1 MKKFAKFIALALS
14 ATMLLTAC
22 GGGNSSTSGSTP
34 SNGSNSSSNS
44 GEPKTMKDTIVF
56 SPRLDFATMDVQ
68 NTPSIVT
75 KSIYYL
81 VYNTLVERDVETN
94 EIIPALAESW
104 DQVSSTE
111 ITFKLR
117 QGVKFHDGS
126 DFTSADVK
134 FTYEKAKASAG
145 SSAKVSSIESI
156 ETPDEYTVTLK
167 LNKANMDILDQLT
180 DTSLSILSKTAFET
194 LGEEKGIQQGTGPYK
209 YVEWNQGSYLD
220 LTANENYWGGVPATP
235 NLRVKYVSETASRLI
250 AVETGELDF
259 CQDPPSSELA
269 NIAASDKMDLLTYP
283 GATVAFLAL
292 NVNEAPLDNPDVRH
306 AIAYALNRQDI
317 IDGAY
322 LGNATPLNN
331 IMHPSNA
338 FYSEIDAIEYNPDKA
353 IELLKKAGYED
364 GLELTL
370 ATNTTAES
378 QAAATIIQALL
389 AQVNIN
395 VKIDLLEN
403 ATMTTTMS
411 SGTGYHLGF
420 SRWSGYAFGPDGGIR
435 ELLYSKG
442 SNNYGHLADAKMDQ
456 MIDEALTIEDHDARV
471 AAYKEIEE
479 YSDELMAIY
488 PVLVENYTYA
498 VRKSVDGLMQPN
510 GPIQNFRQLVAY

>member
-1 MKKFAKFIALALS
+1 MKKTSKLLALALS
-14 ATMLLTAC
+14 LSMLLAGC
-22 GGGNSSTSGSTP
+22 GGP
-34 SNGSNSSSNS
+34 ASSSSSQGSSSSDN
-44 GEPKTMKDTIVF
+44 GPKTQKDTIVF

-104 DQVSSTE
+104 EQVSSTE

-117 QGVKFHDGS
+117 EGVKSHDGS
-126 DFTSADVK
+126 DFVAEDVK
-134 FTYEKAKASAG
+134 FTYEMAKESNG
-145 SSAKVSSIESI
+145 SSAKVASIESI
-156 ETPDEYTVTLK
+156 ETPDEHTVTLK
-167 LNKANMDILDQLT
+167 LNKPNMDILDILT
-180 DTSLSILSKTAFET
+180 DTSLSILSKNAFET

-209 YVEWNQGSYLD
+209 YVEWEQGVYLD
-220 LTANENYWGGVPATP
+220 LTANEDYWGGAPATK
-235 NLRVKYVSETASRLI
+235 NLRVKYVAETSARLI
-250 AVETGELDF
+250 GVETGELDF

-269 NIAASDKMDLLTYP
+269 NIEASDELDLVTYP

-331 IMHPSNA
+331 IMHSSNEY
-338 FYSEIDAIEYNPDKA
+338 YSEIDSIEYDPDKA

-370 ATNTTAES
+370 ATNTTSES
-378 QAAATIIQALL
+378 QAAATVIQALL
-389 AQVNIN
+389 GQVGIT
-395 VKIDLLEN
+395 VKIELLEN
-403 ATMTTTMS
+403 ATMTTVMS

-435 ELLYSKG
+435 ELLHSEG
-442 SNNYGHLADAKMDQ
+442 SNNYGHLNDAKMDQ

-498 VRKSVDGLMQPN
+498 VRKSVENLTQPN
-510 GPIQNFRQLVAY
+510 GPIQNFRNLIAYEE